1 MASVVLEGEVTHFLD
16 VETEEDV
23 DLVALLV
30 VMLVGA
36 GMREACMINIIVL
49 TGEDVV
55 VDEDGD
61 DLITEEALVIE
72 VEAEAIA
79 EVLTWFELGAV
90 AVAVAVAV
98 VGVGVGVGVVG
109 VGVEA
114 EAGAGHV
121 VVAAATAVVLVEG
134 GAEAIAMAAAVEAVV
149 TAMSGRMLQSGHL
162 ILLLLPTNITC
173 NRRMLRSEHLILLLL
188 PTNRT

>member
-1 MASVVLEGEVTHFLD
+1 M
-16 VETEEDV
+16 
-23 DLVALLV
+23 
-30 VMLVGA
+30 
-36 GMREACMINIIVL
+36 
-49 TGEDVV
+49 
-55 VDEDGD
+55 
-61 DLITEEALVIE
+61 
-72 VEAEAIA
+72 
-79 EVLTWFELGAV
+79 
-90 AVAVAVAV
+90 
-98 VGVGVGVGVVG
+98 
-109 VGVEA
+109 
-114 EAGAGHV
+114 